1 MSRIAET
8 LKEHAATMHFGLITE
23 IGQGENAHMVKV
35 YLEELDFETQWLFW
49 VERATQDDKS
59 HDTLDIGAQVVILL
73 DAHGVDGVVIGCIN
87 SEEDPPPVTSPD
99 KWHRKFKDGT
109 VIEYDRSSHVLKVD
123 AQGEITVKASG
134 PVKLEALNVTVKG
147 VNVTVEAQTLVK
159 LSAPLVQLDAAVT
172 RTNPLLVKGLIS
184 FE

>member
-1 MSRIAET
+1 MKMSET
-8 LKEHAATMHFGLITE
+8 LKEFAATLHFGLVKE
-23 IGQGENAHMVKV
+23 IDGQAHMVKV
-35 YLEELDFETQWLFW
+35 FLPALDMVTHWLHW
-49 VERATQDDKS
+49 PEAATQDDKS
-59 HDTLDIGAQVVILL
+59 HGTIDEGAQVALLL
-73 DAHGVDGVVIGCIN
+73 DARGEDGLILCCIN
-87 SEEDPPPVTSPD
+87 SEADAPPVTSPD
-99 KWHRKFKDGT
+99 KWHRKFKDDT